1 MTGARCFN
9 CILKSSSTCP
19 PDPNHMGN
27 AWEGLLSP
35 KTMKNGDQ
43 KGLDSPFSLPKNKEP
58 QAIMTIARGS
68 FCVLIKWSMRLR
80 CGEMASS
87 SCDHPSQNGRLSNRF
102 SNRTRTQIFLEKF
115 KISSKSSKTRAKSKK
130 EIKKSPGKRISS
142 DSYGSHYLGTMCLF
156 AGGQVNGT

>member
-1 MTGARCFN
+1 M
-9 CILKSSSTCP
+9 
-19 PDPNHMGN
+19 
-27 AWEGLLSP
+27 SP

-80 CGEMASS
+80 CGGMASS

-102 SNRTRTQIFLEKF
+102 SNRTRTQIFLKKF

-130 EIKKSPGKRISS
+130 NKKEPGGTNFLGLLWESLFRDNVLVCRGTSKW
-142 DSYGSHYLGTMCLF
+142 YLRGIRF
-156 AGGQVNGT
+156 F